1 MKNSEKKK
9 VGEMEKKNRFSSC
22 SKGKRERLGEALRA
36 NLTKRKAQKRNRKM
50 I

>member
-1 MKNSEKKK
+1 MKTSEKKK
-9 VGEMEKKNRFSSC
+9 VGGMKKKYRFSSC
-22 SKGKRERLGEALRA
+22 SKAKKERLGEALRA